1 MAAGRILLAALLI
14 ALMAIGSVVLWLGIP
29 VGWLYL
35 ASRIVK
41 SSQPSLGPY
50 VLVLVGIPVS
60 MVVVGKAL
68 SRLNRAYGEVTGA
81 APSARV
87 RSPWMKSMRGERD
100 SGRPRTVL
108 DVVMVWSV
116 AVALL
121 SLAIWFF
128 LFAGSSLPS

>member
-1 MAAGRILLAALLI
+1 MAAGRRTLAALLI
-14 ALMAIGSVVLWLGIP
+14 VLMAIGSVVLWLGIP

-35 ASRIVK
+35 ASRLVK

-50 VLVLVGIPVS
+50 VLVLVGIPAS
-60 MVVVGKAL
+60 MVVVGKLL
-68 SRLNRAYGEVTGA
+68 SRLNRAYGEMTGTTP
-81 APSARV
+81 APRV
-87 RSPWMKSMRGERD
+87 RSPWMQSMRGERD

-116 AVALL
+116 TLALL
-121 SLAIWFF
+121 AFAIWFF